1 MTTFYEDPPGAEEA
15 LESLLVQFFESGDL
29 YREYAVPGT
38 EPAPYGQSSE
48 DAFEVPTSLR
58 IQLPCPSCEGVA
70 RTFAVAFEPKQMEH
84 SSVDFEVGESYMVRF
99 GCTHCRGQRY
109 AFLVHVGRTTDT
121 RGLHVVKAGVWP
133 SAQPAPSPE
142 LSHGLGAAAHL
153 FGRGLTVEKF
163 GFGIGAF
170 AYYRRVTED
179 IIGRLLAD
187 LRTYAEEAEL
197 SALVDA
203 VDKTAAEH
211 QAANKIAIVK
221 DLVPKML
228 RPAGRNP
235 LGTLY
240 AALSEGIHG
249 GSEDECLDRAA
260 ALRIAIEFLVTKL
273 ESLVATPKQFVEAM
287 QKLQAVEEKKAKKAT
302 KPPK

>member
-15 LESLLVQFFESGDL
+15 LQNHLVRFFESGDL
-29 YREYAVPGT
+29 YREYPVPGT
-38 EPAPYGQSSE
+38 ESTHYGSGSE
-48 DAFEVPTSLR
+48 DDFAVPTSLR

-70 RTFAVAFEPKQMEH
+70 RTFAIAFEPKQMER
-84 SSVDFEVGESYMVRF
+84 SSVDFRVGETYMVRF
-99 GCTHCRGQRY
+99 GCTHCQGQRY
-109 AFLVHVGRTTDT
+109 AFLVQVGRTTDP

-133 SAQPAPSPE
+133 SVQPAPSAD
-142 LSHGLGAAAHL
+142 LAQGLGTAAHL

-187 LRTYAEEAEL
+187 LRVYAEEAEL
-197 SALVDA
+197 PELVRA
-203 VDKTAAEH
+203 VDKTASEH
-211 QAANKIAIVK
+211 QAAQKIAIVK
-221 DLVPKML
+221 DLVPKVL
-228 RPAGRNP
+228 RPGNQNP

-240 AALSEGIHG
+240 KALSEGIHG
-249 GSEDECLDRAA
+249 GTEDECLGRAA
-260 ALRIAIEFLVTKL
+260 ALRVAIEFLVTRL
-273 ESLVATPKQFVEAM
+273 ESLVATPKQFLEAIENL
-287 QKLQAVEEKKAKKAT
+287 KAVEEKKAKRAT